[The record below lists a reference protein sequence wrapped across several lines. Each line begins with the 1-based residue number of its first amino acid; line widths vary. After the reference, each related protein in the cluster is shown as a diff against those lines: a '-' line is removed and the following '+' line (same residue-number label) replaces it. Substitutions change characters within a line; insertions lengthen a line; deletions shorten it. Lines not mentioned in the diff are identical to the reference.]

1 MANLRTNNL
10 CGRGF
15 VSVNDGTI
23 WSNLFDGSTLGS
35 YPATNA
41 FDGNITTFMY
51 PAAGTNIT
59 WNAPNGGIKGEKI
72 EIHVYAGNT
81 HPIVRVNG
89 QSTGAVVGGTAQANI
104 WVDITDL
111 VDGKLETITC
121 FGETIGGVARQSG
134 FSAVKIDGE
143 ILVDSLKGSTGGRKA
158 ISGSVFFDGDA
169 NTFLKCT
176 DSDAW
181 DFGANNFTIE
191 YWFLESDRNR
201 SERRV
206 LYLYDSQQALVV
218 GHTNDNGGQ
227 IFFAAHDS
235 SQNLISG
242 SIVTT
247 SSNSVSDNDMNQWMH
262 VAITREGSNLKI
274 YLNGILEVTD
284 TGYSTTAI
292 RSDQNDLFIGYDPA
306 SSGREFKGYLSNLRI
321 CKGHAVYTSNFTPPY
336 EQLEKHFIANDDLTT
351 LLCCQDSD
359 DPTQEATG
367 KTFTAY
373 GGVDFSHNPDNLVK
387 NGSFK
392 VSATAEWTHSGGS
405 AALGTGQSG
414 TFGDGNHLVLT
425 GSGGYAYLRQ
435 AITTKIG
442 RTYISDGQS
451 NGGDN
456 SFIST
461 STSESDA
468 VVTDIRGG
476 KTFTATQTTLYVILR
491 GNDGSAGNFDTVS
504 VHEYENPTPP
514 KVIPPFGVDAGNTFD
529 GAISMNSPSWM
540 YFPTGRTVERGGTR
554 ACWFR
559 GYTQAGA
566 NDNTIDFSEMS
577 SKGNAQD
584 FGDTLSSNRQ
594 AGALGSS
601 TRGVFG
607 GRDSGSDVIEFVT
620 FSTQSNSLDFGD
632 FTTARAAAPGTASNG
647 TRGLFFGGYAP
658 NHANANIIEY
668 ITIASTGNGTDFG
681 DLTDKGSEVM
691 GCASPT
697 RGIRFGGR
705 LASPGNSSDVIDYT
719 TIQSAGNATDFGNLT
734 AARSEGG
741 GASSSTRGVCL
752 AGYTYSPN
760 TGRNIIEYITIAST
774 GDAVD
779 FGDLS
784 GYTQSWQGG
793 AGSNNVII
801 AYGYG
806 YNNTARDN
814 RIDFITIATTGN
826 SVDYGDLTNQRSQI
840 PCATNGHGGLS

>member
-10 CGRGF
+10 
-15 VSVNDGTI
+15 S
-23 WSNLFDGSTLGS
+23 
-35 YPATNA
+35 
-41 FDGNITTFMY
+41 
-51 PAAGTNIT
+51 
-59 WNAPNGGIKGEKI
+59 
-72 EIHVYAGNT
+72 
-81 HPIVRVNG
+81 G
-89 QSTGAVVGGTAQANI
+89 Q
-104 WVDITDL
+104 
-111 VDGKLETITC
+111 
-121 FGETIGGVARQSG
+121 
-134 FSAVKIDGE
+134 
-143 ILVDSLKGSTGGRKA
+143 GGRNA
-158 ISGSVFFDGDA
+158 YSGSVFFDGTQSYLALDGS
-169 NTFLKCT
+169 
-176 DSDAW
+176 SDFA
-181 DFGANNFTIE
+181 FGTADFTIE
-191 YWFLESDRNR
+191 MWIKIDDDTNTNTI
-201 SERRV
+201 
-206 LYLYDSQQALVV
+206 YDSRPTTNGAQIAL
-218 GHTNDNGGQ
+218 
-227 IFFAAHDS
+227 FY
-235 SQNLISG
+235 SG
-242 SIVTT
+242 SGNAIMFAHGGSVRITGAIDVGADHSWHHVVLARQSGSTKLFVDGVQDGSTYSDST
-247 SSNSVSDNDMNQWMH
+247 SYENPAN
-262 VAITREGSNLKI
+262 RP
-274 YLNGILEVTD
+274 
-284 TGYSTTAI
+284 
-292 RSDQNDLFIGYDPA
+292 FIGA
-306 SSGREFKGYLSNLRI
+306 SGGSTFLTEGTFFKGYISNVRVCI
-321 CKGHAVYTSNFTPPY
+321 GHAVYFSNFIPPTSQLTP
-336 EQLEKHFIANDDLTT
+336 HFVSSTDKTA
-351 LLCCQDSD
+351 LLCCQNSE
-359 DPTQEATG
+359 DPTEDNSLSVSGGNTPKTITAAGGSYQTG
-367 KTFTAY
+367 NNSILKNSDFSGGTTGFFGDSGASISES
-373 GGVDFSHNPDNLVK
+373 GGVMTVTNGGGDNLYALK
-387 NGSFK
+387 QNGALRIGGTYRCT
-392 VSATAEWTHSGGS
+392 ATVTPTFASGNPVFRVRFGGS
-405 AALGTGQSG
+405 AESFVQRQATMSTGVAFRLDTGEKVADGT
-414 TFGDGNHLVLT
+414 DIEI
-425 GSGGYAYLRQ
+425 GSGNSSG
-435 AITTKIG
+435 ITQFTI
-442 RTYISDGQS
+442 TDL
-451 NGGDN
+451 
-456 SFIST
+456 
-461 STSESDA
+461 
-468 VVTDIRGG
+468 VVT
-476 KTFTATQTTLYVILR
+476 AV
-491 GNDGSAGNFDTVS
+491 N
-504 VHEYENPTPP
+504 PP
-514 KVIPPFGVDAGNTFD
+514 KAPKVLPPYGVDAGNTFD

-632 FTTARAAAPGTASNG
+632 FTTARAAAPGTASDR

-705 LASPGNSSDVIDYT
+705 LASPGNSSDVIDYM

>member
-10 CGRGF
+10 
-15 VSVNDGTI
+15 S
-23 WSNLFDGSTLGS
+23 
-35 YPATNA
+35 
-41 FDGNITTFMY
+41 
-51 PAAGTNIT
+51 
-59 WNAPNGGIKGEKI
+59 GE
-72 EIHVYAGNT
+72 
-81 HPIVRVNG
+81 
-89 QSTGAVVGGTAQANI
+89 
-104 WVDITDL
+104 
-111 VDGKLETITC
+111 
-121 FGETIGGVARQSG
+121 
-134 FSAVKIDGE
+134 
-143 ILVDSLKGSTGGRKA
+143 GGRSA
-158 ISGSVFFDGDA
+158 ISGSVFFDGVA

-206 LYLYDSQQALVV
+206 LYLYDSNAAIIV

-227 IFFAAHDS
+227 IFFSAHDS
-235 SQNLISG
+235 SQNLISA
-242 SIVTT
+242 SNVIT
-247 SSNSVSDNDMNQWMH
+247 SSNSLSDNDINQWMH

-292 RSDQNDLFIGYDPA
+292 RSDQNDLYIGHDPA
-306 SSGREFKGYLSNLRI
+306 STGREFKGYLSNLRI

-359 DPTQEATG
+359 NPLQEATG
-367 KTFTAY
+367 KTIIGFGDFQRADDVELISNGTFSSATTGWTAINASLSISSGQLVITGDGSGGSGASQSFTTVAGKKYILKYDAFAGTISAGQIRIGTASNSFNITYDNSVSETNNKDIVFTATSTTTY
-373 GGVDFSHNPDNLVK
+373 VTLGLNAGVATS
-387 NGSFK
+387 GSFK
-392 VSATAEWTHSGGS
+392 
-405 AALGTGQSG
+405 
-414 TFGDGNHLVLT
+414 
-425 GSGGYAYLRQ
+425 Y
-435 AITTKIG
+435 
-442 RTYISDGQS
+442 
-451 NGGDN
+451 DN
-456 SFIST
+456 
-461 STSESDA
+461 
-468 VVTDIRGG
+468 
-476 KTFTATQTTLYVILR
+476 
-491 GNDGSAGNFDTVS
+491 VS
-504 VHEYENPTPP
+504 VTLVEGKVLSP
-514 KVIPPFGVDAGNTFD
+514 KVIPPYGVDAGNTFD

-632 FTTARAAAPGTASNG
+632 FTTARAAAPGTASDE

-658 NHANANIIEY
+658 NHANADIIEY

-741 GASSSTRGVCL
+741 GASSKTRGVCL

-760 TGRNIIEYITIAST
+760 TGRNIIDYITIAST

-806 YNNTARDN
+806 YNNSARDN